1 MLPGKLYVWQIM
13 RSYTTSNGINEE
25 FSPIYLFKMQSLE
38 TSDSETV
45 DADINLENIKLL
57 IGSDIY
63 DNLFSDDGPLNE
75 FNNVGGTVT
84 INNQNYSI
92 SYLIDLIN
100 KKNQGEITII
110 EINVE

>member
-1 MLPGKLYVWQIM
+1 M

-57 IGSDIY
+57 IGNNIY
-63 DNLFSDDGPLNE
+63 DNLFSGDGPLNE

-92 SYLIDLIN
+92 NYLIDLIN
-100 KKNQGEITII
+100 KKNQGEITIM

>member
-1 MLPGKLYVWQIM
+1 MD
-13 RSYTTSNGINEE
+13 T
-25 FSPIYLFKMQSLE
+25 
-38 TSDSETV
+38 
-45 DADINLENIKLL
+45 DINLENIKLL
-57 IGSDIY
+57 IGNDIY

-92 SYLIDLIN
+92 NYLIDLIN